1 MEEMIGGWL
10 TQSLAGR
17 LFIQEMAHMIQET
30 LILEGLITIKAR
42 ILGDDMILISREEW
56 LGSIFESLVSWSPD
70 AANVPR
76 HWLVWVKLYVVS
88 LHLWR
93 KECLIKIVA
102 PVGNIVEIDENIEKF
117 SRLEFA
123 RLKIKTSSLELITH
137 FRKIPIN
144 DILYGLR
151 LMDRGDGR
159 A

>member
-1 MEEMIGGWL
+1 M
-10 TQSLAGR
+10 
-17 LFIQEMAHMIQET
+17 
-30 LILEGLITIKAR
+30 
-42 ILGDDMILISREEW
+42 
-56 LGSIFESLVSWSPD
+56 
-70 AANVPR
+70 
-76 HWLVWVKLYVVS
+76 
-88 LHLWR
+88 
-93 KECLIKIVA
+93 IKIVA

-137 FRKIPIN
+137 FRKILIN